1 MLKEFQNEGTQDVF
15 YSIFENQ
22 VITLK
27 NEVIEL

>member
-1 MLKEFQNEGTQDVF
+1 MLKEFQNEGTQDTF

-22 VITLK
+22 VVTLK